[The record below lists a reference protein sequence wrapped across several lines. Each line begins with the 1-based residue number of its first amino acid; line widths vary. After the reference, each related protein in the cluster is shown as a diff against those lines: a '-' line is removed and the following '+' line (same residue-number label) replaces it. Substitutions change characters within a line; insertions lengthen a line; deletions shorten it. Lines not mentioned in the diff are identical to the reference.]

1 LTYTS
6 HAKTGDL
13 GRIAENN
20 LTLMRQSDKV

>member
-1 LTYTS
+1 LIYTS
-6 HAKTGDL
+6 HTKTDDL